1 MQYFTPRKERASVLK
16 QYMGTLNERQREEL
30 MDAYAEIDYIRSEQ
44 RKLRSKE

>member
-1 MQYFTPRKERASVLK
+1 MKYFTPKSERASVLK

-30 MDAYAEIDYIRSEQ
+30 MDAYAEIDYIRSEM